1 MEAAGIG
8 IDVGLSGAVAAVDA
22 TGASCKVYDIPT
34 RRVGRKREYDL
45 PAFDLL
51 LRTLGHNLPA
61 YVEKVGSRPGQGL
74 ASTFRFGEGY
84 GIAQALVVA
93 AGHRLTLVR
102 PQTWKRIMLRDMGR
116 DKGASCVRAIQL
128 FPTAPLVGPRGGAKD
143 GRAEA
148 LLMAE
153 LARRENL
160 SNHHPEA
167 N

>member
-22 TGASCKVYDIPT
+22 SGSACKVFDIPT
-34 RRVGRKREYDL
+34 RLVGKKREYDL

-51 LRTLGHNLPA
+51 LKTLGQNLPA
-61 YVEKVGSRPGQGL
+61 YVEKVGSRPGQGIV
-74 ASTFRFGEGY
+74 STFRFGEGY

-93 AGHRLTLVR
+93 SGHRLTLVR

-116 DKGASCVRAIQL
+116 DKGASCIRAAQL
-128 FPTAPLVGPRGGAKD
+128 FPKAPLMGPRGGMKD

-160 SNHHPEA
+160 SKINPE
-167 N
+167 NN